1 MQPNENV
8 FQQFL
13 EALQM
18 LTEAPQEKT
27 DEPSEKPSELSKPKP
42 RALALPELLTERRE
56 PPPENLTELIS
67 LFMQYRVDL
76 VQLLQ
81 TVEKLLRSHQQLKD
95 KLEMIYQS
103 REESELTT
111 ITANYIDYI
120 INNEVYNLKRFLR
133 EELEKTDLEWSAKI
147 EAMDLPEHVADQLFR
162 TARSYI
168 QEAILR
174 AIPNYRFFR

>member
-18 LTEAPQEKT
+18 LTEAPQE
-27 DEPSEKPSELSKPKP
+27 PSEESSEKRSEPPPTKRRTLS
-42 RALALPELLTERRE
+42 LPELLTERRE

-67 LFMQYRVDL
+67 LFMQYRVEF

-81 TVEKLLRSHQQLKD
+81 RLERFVHAFEQLQQ
-95 KLEMIYQS
+95 KLEMLHAS
-103 REESELTT
+103 PEESEITT
-111 ITANYIDYI
+111 ITAYYVDYI
-120 INNEVYNLKRFLR
+120 LKTELSNLRRFV
-133 EELEKTDLEWSAKI
+133 EETLEKTDLFWTPKI
-147 EAMDLPEHVADQLFR
+147 ETMDLPAHVAEQLHR

-168 QEAILR
+168 QEATLR
-174 AIPNYRFFR
+174 AIPNHRSFR